1 VTVTW
6 KQPGDDWLCGRPAR
20 YLMIASNSPIDDPYD
35 GRVVVDAAAAA
46 GGAGQ
51 AVSKTLTS
59 AQIGTAQYVAVLY
72 RDEVKNWGLL
82 RSAPITAAP

>member
-1 VTVTW
+1 VSW
-6 KQPGDDWLCGRPAR
+6 KQPGDDWLCGNPAR
-20 YLMIASNSPIDDPYD
+20 YLLIASDTPIDDPYD
-35 GRVVVDAAAAA
+35 GRVVVDAAAGG

-59 AQIGTAQYVAVLY
+59 SQVGTAQYVAVIY

-82 RSAPITAAP
+82 RSTRISGSAP